1 MSDRVKI
8 YIEKSKQCATAI
20 IEFHDF
26 PICGKHHRS
35 VLLKDIKDL
44 KAFNMPTSV
53 KLLDIEADFY
63 IQNLDTL
70 ICYDTA
76 VFDCLFN
83 KLNKESKVNP
93 MTHTVTIKK
102 TEKRVIE
109 EYWLMR
115 GIKKDFQA
123 DCMISCSGIFMGKGD
138 KILEEKESKTEPT
151 LEQIAQFLSDSNAD
165 FVSVEHNYRFEP
177 DLPFC

>member
-1 MSDRVKI
+1 M
-8 YIEKSKQCATAI
+8 ATEHI
-20 IEFHDF
+20 PQID
-26 PICGKHHRS
+26 K
-35 VLLKDIKDL
+35 LIKDFGKQFSEDVRQVNKAIERL
-44 KAFNMPTSV
+44 K
-53 KLLDIEADFY
+53 
-63 IQNLDTL
+63 
-70 ICYDTA
+70 
-76 VFDCLFN
+76 
-83 KLNKESKVNP
+83 KEINQFKEENQ

-115 GIKKDFQA
+115 GIRIVPCTNAKEVIKE
-123 DCMISCSGIFMGKGD
+123 CES
-138 KILEEKESKTEPT
+138 EKEPT